1 MKNRSLFLLFIP
13 ALILL
18 SFLAGCE
25 LPQPTCDSE
34 SLLQPVL
41 LAPSHR
47 EIISGTSATLDWEY
61 PDPSCAPDGYRVIL
75 RTGPYYTDDLGGETV
90 GGQWIA
96 SGLESATTFSWG
108 VQARVG
114 STYGPYAGSDTF
126 TTGPICDTASLIA
139 PTLLEPVDGGVVTE
153 AAPSLIWEYMDNC
166 VPMGYRIDLSLD
178 PTFADTSLSGGT
190 GSPDTRWGPGSDL
203 VSCNTYYWRVAPI
216 NDTTLGP
223 FSGSRS
229 FSVNVDGVCDW
240 VATWGSISG
249 LVWHDLCAIPELG
262 PIPDP
267 PPMGCISDSGG
278 GLISDGILQTGEPG
292 ISGVGV
298 NLGLGNCPST
308 GYIDAVTRADGTFDF
323 VFPPPTEGTYCVSI
337 DSLVPPSDTVL
348 IPGGWS
354 FPDSSGGSLVSWE
367 VTLGEGEHL
376 EDINFGWDYQF
387 LPGYGQYGWVSGT
400 VWHDVC
406 SVPPTMSPPPS
417 PLPAGCILDAW
428 GVVHADGI
436 RQPAEPPISGIKVD
450 IGNGDCPSGG
460 GVSTFTDADGAY
472 TFVVT
477 SPGSYCLR
485 INAEDN
491 PNDSILLPGYWTLVP
506 SGHMGMT
513 FRAISLGAGEVITD
527 QDFGW
532 DYDDLPAFVPLP
544 VVPTYIPPIVLPSP
558 TPTLV
563 PVACSNFTDQG
574 TCQNQSTCQWVV
586 NPLIITHK
594 AYHCVSK

>member
-1 MKNRSLFLLFIP
+1 MKNKWQFKI
-13 ALILL
+13 
-18 SFLAGCE
+18 FLAAIILIIFISGCE
-25 LPQPTCDSE
+25 LPQPTCDST

-41 LAPSHR
+41 MTPTNR
-47 EIISGTSATLDWEY
+47 EIVSGTSVTLDWEY
-61 PDPSCAPDGYRVIL
+61 PDASCAPDGYRVFL
-75 RTGPYYTDDLGGETV
+75 HTGPYYNDDLVEETV
-90 GGQWIA
+90 GDQWIA
-96 SGLESATTFSWG
+96 SGLETATTYSWG
-108 VQARVG
+108 VQVRVG
-114 STYGPYAGSDTF
+114 STYGPIAGSNYF
-126 TTGPICDTASLIA
+126 TIGPICDTASLIA

-153 AAPSLIWEYMDNC
+153 TAPSLIWEYMDTC

-178 PTFADTSLSGGT
+178 PAFADTSLSGGT

-203 VSCNTYYWRVAPI
+203 VSCRTYYWRVAPI

-229 FSVNVDGVCDW
+229 FSVNVGGVCDW

-249 LVWHDLCAIPELG
+249 LVWHDLCAIPEMG

-267 PPMGCISDSGG
+267 PPMGCIVDGG
-278 GLISDGILQTGEPG
+278 EIIGDGIFQAGEPG

-298 NLGLGNCPST
+298 RLGVGNCPAT
-308 GYIDAVTRADGTFDF
+308 GYLDAVTGADGTFHF
-323 VFPPPTEGTYCVSI
+323 VIPPPTEGTYCISI
-337 DSLVPPSDTVL
+337 DAIAPPSDSAL

-354 FPDSSGGSLVSWE
+354 FPNGLDGSLANWE

-387 LPGYGQYGWVSGT
+387 LPGYGQFGWVSGT

-406 SVPPTMSPPPS
+406 AVPPSMSPPPS
-417 PLPAGCILDAW
+417 PLPVGCIQDAS

-436 RQPAEPPISGIKVD
+436 RQPSEPPISGIKVD
-450 IGNGDCPSGG
+450 IGTGDCPTVGG
-460 GVSTFTDADGAY
+460 ISTFTNADGTY
-472 TFVVT
+472 TFSVT
-477 SPGSYCLR
+477 SPGDYCIR

-491 PNDSILLPGYWTLVP
+491 PNDSILIPGYWTMVS

-513 FRAISLGAGEVITD
+513 FRAISLGVGELLND

-532 DYDDLPAFVPLP
+532 DYDELPAYVPLP
-544 VVPTYIPPIVLPSP
+544 VIPSYIPPVVVPSP

-563 PVACSNFTDQG
+563 PVVCSNFTDQVA
-574 TCQNQSTCQWVV
+574 CQNQSTCLWVV
-586 NPLIITHK
+586 NPKILTHK
-594 AYHCVSK
+594 AYHCISK